1 MNRERTLLAVTS
13 ASLLVAAI
21 SLGGLIW
28 VIADPHRWIPSA
40 FAQQGP
46 VGDQG
51 PRGAVGPSGPPG
63 PVGPDASAAIDDLS
77 ARVDDLATGSG
88 DIADTSVSDLSSAL
102 ADLETGSGDQAAQSV
117 DDIATTVS
125 ALCDAITTEW
135 PYANSAT
142 DSLLTSLYNA
152 C

>member
-1 MNRERTLLAVTS
+1 MNRERILLAV
-13 ASLLVAAI
+13 AGISLIVAAI
-21 SLGGLIW
+21 SLGGLVW

-46 VGDQG
+46 VGDKGPQG
-51 PRGAVGPSGPPG
+51 TVGPAGPPG

-77 ARVDDLATGSG
+77 ARVKDLASG
-88 DIADTSVSDLSSAL
+88 AGDSAGTSVSDLSSAL
-102 ADLETGSGDQAAQSV
+102 TDLETGSGDQAAQSV
-117 DDIATTVS
+117 DDIATTVA
-125 ALCDAITTEW
+125 ALCDAITSEW